1 MTKKPVARNPLP
13 SGVVDPAAPYII
25 VPLGGLEAPRSCR
38 RPGISW
44 SSGRSRLLL
53 PVPRRSVRAPLPKP
67 SAHAASRQKSCV
79 ECRRRRSPLGG
90 MPLAGLAL
98 VRSPSS
104 IAQLNARCMAVGSVK
119 FGMPATLTCR
129 STSCGAFGGTDS
141 LCAIGV
147 GAG

>member
-1 MTKKPVARNPLP
+1 
-13 SGVVDPAAPYII
+13 
-25 VPLGGLEAPRSCR
+25 
-38 RPGISW
+38 
-44 SSGRSRLLL
+44 
-53 PVPRRSVRAPLPKP
+53 
-67 SAHAASRQKSCV
+67 
-79 ECRRRRSPLGG
+79 
-90 MPLAGLAL
+90 MPLAGSAL

-104 IAQLNARCMAVGSVK
+104 IAQLNARCMAVGPVK